1 MYTEVVDVK
10 ELRSIVNREAGVVD
24 HEEGRK
30 ITLTK
35 DEEGRER

>member
-1 MYTEVVDVK
+1 MCIEVVDFEEV
-10 ELRSIVNREAGVVD
+10 RSIVNREAGVVD

-30 ITLTK
+30 ITPAE